1 MLNVELF
8 KKIIQLQQNP
18 TFIFIHPNLFL
29 FSGENEENTTES
41 ADESAE
47 IKVLKLTNTSYSN
60 CSNAITDKQTDR
72 QMDNNYK
79 YMLIG

>member
-1 MLNVELF
+1 MLNVENLQE
-8 KKIIQLQQNP
+8 IIQVQQIP
-18 TFIFIHPNLFL
+18 TYISIQTIFFL